1 MRRPPPTKLQALTVR
16 HPGLGDKIDAMFAE
30 LWPVRDIKRM
40 IESHYGERLSRNSL
54 DRYRRQHWQA
64 RRELVQHAC
73 QALSAGPEGTGA

>member
-1 MRRPPPTKLQALTVR
+1 MRRPLQTKLHALTVR

-64 RRELVQHAC
+64 RRELAVAAAA
-73 QALSAGPEGTGA
+73 ALHGGPPGN